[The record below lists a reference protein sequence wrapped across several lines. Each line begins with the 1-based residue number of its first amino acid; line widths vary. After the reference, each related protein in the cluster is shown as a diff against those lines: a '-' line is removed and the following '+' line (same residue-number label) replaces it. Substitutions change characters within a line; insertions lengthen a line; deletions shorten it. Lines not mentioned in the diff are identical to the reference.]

1 MKHKSNFN
9 HGFTNRGC
17 LHCAIIKALYGF
29 NEKRAH
35 MGRDMQ
41 FFLQNFKIRFSRVW
55 KYLKTT
61 WNLLEQSIEL
71 T

>member
-1 MKHKSNFN
+1 M
-9 HGFTNRGC
+9 
-17 LHCAIIKALYGF
+17 HCAILKTLYGF

-35 MGRDMQ
+35 MGKDMQ
-41 FFLQNFKIRFSRVW
+41 VFLQNFKIRFSRVW

-71 T
+71 TQK